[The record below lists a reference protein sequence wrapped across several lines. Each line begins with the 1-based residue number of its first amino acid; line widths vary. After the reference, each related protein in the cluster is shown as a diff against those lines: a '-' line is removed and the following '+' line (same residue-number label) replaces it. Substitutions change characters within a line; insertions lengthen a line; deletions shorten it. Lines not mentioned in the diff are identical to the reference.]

1 MKENSILP
9 DRTVT
14 LCVVSCGIVSSLRRG
29 ELVWEQCQGETSL
42 VAVVHT
48 LE

>member
-9 DRTVT
+9 DRTVS
-14 LCVVSCGIVSSLRRG
+14 LCVVSCIVSSLHRG
-29 ELVWEQCQGETSL
+29 ELVREECQGETSP